1 MTDLSGYYAALL
13 TPFTPDGGAIATDVL
28 GQLVRRNIESGLT
41 GLYVGGSTGEA
52 FLMTTAERKQ
62 VFAAAAEAAAGDCV
76 LIAHVGDVNPAVSGE
91 LAAFAETLGYDAVSA
106 VPPFY
111 YGYGFAE
118 LRAHYAWLAG
128 RTGLPFLVYNFTAL
142 SGVRLKPAELME
154 LMELPNVVGVKN
166 TCADHYA
173 FEQLR
178 RMATGKT
185 LLNGFDE
192 TLLAGLSLGA
202 DGAIGSTFN
211 VQGDKVLR
219 LAQAFKGGDMVAARA
234 VQAEMNGLIDVVV
247 AYGVLASLKYL
258 LELDGLKMG
267 ACRPPFQPLGEA
279 ARAALER
286 VADGILQGYPVADSL
301 PETVGG

>member
-1 MTDLSGYYAALL
+1 MIDLSGYHAALL
-13 TPFTPDGGAIATDVL
+13 TPFTADGEGIAVDVL
-28 GQLVRRNIESGLT
+28 GQLVRRNIGSGLT

-52 FLMTTAERKQ
+52 FLMSPAERRQ
-62 VFAAAAEAAAGDCV
+62 VLAAAAEAAADDCV

-91 LAAFAETLGYDAVSA
+91 LARFAETLGYDAVSA

-128 RTGLPFLVYNFTAL
+128 RTRLPFLVYNFPAL
-142 SGVRLKPAELME
+142 SGVRLKPDELAELMD
-154 LMELPNVVGVKN
+154 LPNVVGVKN

-178 RMATGKT
+178 RIAPGKT

-211 VQGDKVLR
+211 IQGDKVML
-219 LAQAFKGGDMVAARA
+219 LARAFEAGDMAAARS
-234 VQAEMNGLIDVVV
+234 VQAEMNGLIDVLV
-247 AYGVLASLKYL
+247 AHGVFPSLKYL
-258 LELDGLKMG
+258 LELDGLQMG
-267 ACRPPFQPLGEA
+267 ACRAPFLPLSDA
-279 ARAALER
+279 ARAALGR
-286 VADGILQGYPVADSL
+286 AADRFLSQP
-301 PETVGG
+301 TVPDDLRKTIGA

>member
-1 MTDLSGYYAALL
+1 MIDLSGYYAALL
-13 TPFTPDGGAIATDVL
+13 TPFTVDGAAISTDVL

-52 FLMTTAERKQ
+52 FLMSSAERRQ
-62 VFAAAAEAAAGDCV
+62 VLAAAAEAASGDCV

-91 LAAFAETLGYDAVSA
+91 LARFAATLGYDAVSA

-118 LRAHYAWLAG
+118 IRAHYAWLAE
-128 RTGLPFLVYNFTAL
+128 RTELPFLIYNFPAL
-142 SGVRLKPAELME
+142 SGVRLKPVELAELMD
-154 LMELPNVVGVKN
+154 LPNVVGVKN

-178 RMATGKT
+178 RMAPGKT
-185 LLNGFDE
+185 LLSGYDE

-211 VQGDKVLR
+211 IQGEKVVR
-219 LAQAFKGGDMVAARA
+219 LAQAFAAGDMPAARA

-247 AYGVLASLKYL
+247 AHGVFPSLKYL
-258 LELDGLKMG
+258 LELGGLKMG
-267 ACRPPFQPLGEA
+267 ACRPPFLPLSDA
-279 ARAALER
+279 ARTALER
-286 VADGILQGYPVADSL
+286 AADRFL
-301 PETVGG
+301 PGLLAPDGLRRTIGA

>member
-1 MTDLSGYYAALL
+1 MIDLSGYYAALL
-13 TPFTPDGGAIATDVL
+13 TPFTADGAGISTDVL
-28 GQLVRRNIESGLT
+28 GQLVRRNIDSGLT

-52 FLMTTAERKQ
+52 FLMSPDERKQ

-91 LAAFAETLGYDAVSA
+91 LARYVETLGYDAASA

-118 LRAHYAWLAG
+118 LRAHYTWLAG
-128 RTGLPFLVYNFTAL
+128 QTGLPFLIYNFPAL
-142 SGVRLKPAELME
+142 SGVRLKPRELAELMD
-154 LMELPNVVGVKN
+154 LPNVVGVKN

-178 RMATGKT
+178 RMAPGKT

-211 VQGDKVLR
+211 VQGDKVVR
-219 LAQAFKGGDMVAARA
+219 LARAFGAGDMAAARA

-247 AYGVLASLKYL
+247 AHGVFPSLKYL
-258 LELDGLKMG
+258 LELGGLPMG
-267 ACRPPFQPLGEA
+267 ACRAPFLPLSEVA
-279 ARAALER
+279 RTALDRAAE
-286 VADGILQGYPVADSL
+286 SFL
-301 PETVGG
+301 PELLVRNGQRETIGA

>member
-13 TPFTPDGGAIATDVL
+13 TPFTADSGAVATDVL
-28 GQLVRRNIESGLT
+28 GQLVRRNIGSGLT

-52 FLMTTAERKQ
+52 FLMSIAERKE

-76 LIAHVGDVNPAVSGE
+76 MIAHVGDVNPAVSEE
-91 LAAFAETLGYDAVSA
+91 LAKYVETLGYDAVSA

-111 YGYGFAE
+111 YRYGFAE
-118 LRAHYAWLAG
+118 LRAHYERLAG
-128 RTGLPFLVYNFTAL
+128 RTGLPFVIYNFPAL
-142 SGVRLKPAELME
+142 SGVRLKPAELAE
-154 LMELPNVVGVKN
+154 LMDLPNVVGVKN
-166 TCADHYA
+166 TCDDHYA

-178 RMATGKT
+178 RLAPDKT

-211 VQGDKVLR
+211 VQGEKVMR
-219 LAQAFKGGDMVAARA
+219 LAKAFAAGDMAGARA
-234 VQAEMNGLIDVVV
+234 AQAEMNGLIDVVV
-247 AYGVLASLKYL
+247 AHGVFPSLKYL

-267 ACRPPFQPLGEA
+267 ACRPPFLPLSES

-286 VADGILQGYPVADSL
+286 AAGEFLSGLPV
-301 PETVGG
+301 PETIGG